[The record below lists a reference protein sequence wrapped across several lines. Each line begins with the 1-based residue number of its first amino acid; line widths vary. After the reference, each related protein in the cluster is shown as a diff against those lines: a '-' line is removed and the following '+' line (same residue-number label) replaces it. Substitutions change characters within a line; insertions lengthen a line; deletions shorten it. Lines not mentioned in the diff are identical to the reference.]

1 MFTAWSIKLLE
12 VHIIPIECH
21 IVCFSSSATGMF
33 YFPVHCKCLTAIRLD
48 LPEKNNLSRI
58 IYHFYFHENFFFST
72 PKLSR
77 DVPSS
82 EIWRVCAA
90 ASRGGCKSRRSQK
103 QSNTER
109 DHFVSYCT
117 DPGFFTCSEFL
128 NAQTGRSLQTIP
140 AHSRKW
146 CDWLAVTCKFNVSG
160 NSVFDFC
167 EVLR

>member
-1 MFTAWSIKLLE
+1 MSFAKVTELKPVCMFTAWSIKLLE

-58 IYHFYFHENFFFST
+58 IHHFYFHENFFFST

-90 ASRGGCKSRRSQK
+90 ASRGGCKLRRSQK

-109 DHFVSYCT
+109 DHFCELLHWPWILYMQRVPECT
-117 DPGFFTCSEFL
+117 NRQKSPNYSCTQQEML
-128 NAQTGRSLQTIP
+128 
-140 AHSRKW
+140 
-146 CDWLAVTCKFNVSG
+146 WLISCHMQV
-160 NSVFDFC
+160 
-167 EVLR
+167 